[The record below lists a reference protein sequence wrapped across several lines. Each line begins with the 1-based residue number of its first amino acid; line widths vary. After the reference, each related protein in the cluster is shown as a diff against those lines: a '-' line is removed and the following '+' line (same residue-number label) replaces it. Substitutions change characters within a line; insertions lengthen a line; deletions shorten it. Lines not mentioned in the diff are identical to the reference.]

1 MTQEQQI
8 SLRRFLQEKFYQ
20 DTLKADSELEIK
32 MLTKEY
38 ENNLEKIENGVN
50 IFDNKGSKGSEGS
63 DYECIGCGA

>member
-50 IFDNKGSKGSEGS
+50 IFDNKGSEGS

>member
-50 IFDNKGSKGSEGS
+50 IFNNKGSEGS

>member
-38 ENNLEKIENGVN
+38 VSNLEKIENGVN
-50 IFDNKGSKGSEGS
+50 IFNNNGSEDS

>member
-1 MTQEQQI
+1 MTQEQQF
-8 SLRRFLQEKFYQ
+8 SMRRFLQEKYYQ

-50 IFDNKGSKGSEGS
+50 IFDNKGSEGS